1 VNGFGPPAWGV
12 GDGQDW
18 AVVVQPGWLESHRI
32 PGMSRLCARRRGPG
46 MPGADQDLV
55 RAERV
60 AVGASR
66 GRMRDP
72 LPGRGLHEAA
82 DHPIKPRPREN
93 HPRSVFSVG
102 GGATNKAGRD
112 HLNGRNKQTM
122 TEQPSA
128 GLPDQF
134 RELATE
140 NEKRM
145 KAIQDQIANQ
155 LEAQRKAVAD
165 LVESQQKAFADFLE
179 QQRSVKITDHWEAQ
193 RKAISEQIEHQRK
206 GSGLPKRR
214 LSRTRS
220 MQSSGYFD
228 LSRTS
233 LSRTSRS
240 SSARHPWSAHGWRG
254 EVVRVGVVPTPEPP
268 RRLSMESAL
277 SRIELVGQCAGVR
290 DPHRR
295 RPFQCRAMRVQRR
308 PVQDSITC
316 STMPAGA
323 PATACPTQAT

>member
-1 VNGFGPPAWGV
+1 
-12 GDGQDW
+12 
-18 AVVVQPGWLESHRI
+18 
-32 PGMSRLCARRRGPG
+32 M
-46 MPGADQDLV
+46 ADQDLV

-112 HLNGRNKQTM
+112 HLNGRDKQTM

-128 GLPDQF
+128 ELPDQF

-206 GSGLPKRR
+206 AFTDLVERQWTAQKKAIEDAQHAIVGIFRPKP
-214 LSRTRS
+214 
-220 MQSSGYFD
+220 D
-228 LSRTS
+228 
-233 LSRTSRS
+233 
-240 SSARHPWSAHGWRG
+240 
-254 EVVRVGVVPTPEPP
+254 EPKP
-268 RRLSMESAL
+268 DE
-277 SRIELVGQCAGVR
+277 
-290 DPHRR
+290 
-295 RPFQCRAMRVQRR
+295 
-308 PVQDSITC
+308 
-316 STMPAGA
+316 
-323 PATACPTQAT
+323 